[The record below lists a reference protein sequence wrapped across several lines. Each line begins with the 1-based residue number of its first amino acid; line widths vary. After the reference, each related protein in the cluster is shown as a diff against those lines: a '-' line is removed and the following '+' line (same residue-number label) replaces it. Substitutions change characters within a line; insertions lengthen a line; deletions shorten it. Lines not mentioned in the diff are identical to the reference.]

1 MPPISAP
8 GTAWLTPFPAADAA
22 QNRHAGWPRR
32 PLRACRA
39 ARPSA
44 PPIASRG
51 PKSAPKHPKSTKTAH
66 RESRRAL
73 PVACGP
79 ALRPAR
85 SPNHPG
91 PGSYTESTASRQNL
105 RYAPPRGLPGAPE
118 AGAADPESF
127 RHDIRLP
134 MFRGY
139 PDPTFCPRERGQ
151 MPVRPTV
158 LKAKRLSSKSLKAI
172 TQTRKGYRAKA

>member
-8 GTAWLTPFPAADAA
+8 GTAWLTAFPAADAA
-22 QNRHAGWPRR
+22 QNRYACWPRR
-32 PLRACRA
+32 PLRAGRA

-44 PPIASRG
+44 PPITCPG
-51 PKSAPKHPKSTKTAH
+51 PKTAPKSPKSTKTAH
-66 RESRRAL
+66 RESRSAL
-73 PVACGP
+73 PGTSGP
-79 ALRPAR
+79 ELWPAP

-91 PGSYTESTASRQNL
+91 PGSYTESTVSRQKL
-105 RYAPPRGLPGAPE
+105 RYTPSRGLPGATE
-118 AGAADPESF
+118 AGAAERESF

-139 PDPTFCPRERGQ
+139 PDTTFCPRERGQ

-158 LKAKRLSSKSLKAI
+158 LYPTSYMLYPISRVPSAPV
-172 TQTRKGYRAKA
+172 